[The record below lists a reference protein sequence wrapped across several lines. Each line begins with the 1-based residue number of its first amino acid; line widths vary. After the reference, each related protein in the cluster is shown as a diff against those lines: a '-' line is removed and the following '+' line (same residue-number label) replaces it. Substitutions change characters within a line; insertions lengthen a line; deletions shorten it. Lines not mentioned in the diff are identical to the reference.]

1 MMQLLSVSLEA
12 ILDPFL
18 FELCVISQDICLF
31 GAVFSRVERNS
42 AYVFWFPFTT
52 LCDKKKK
59 IGPRMCPCVCCP
71 NTDQYSMAFVVR
83 VTKVF
88 GHGNVGNDQ
97 PRNDQIP
104 DTSPVVY

>member
-1 MMQLLSVSLEA
+1 
-12 ILDPFL
+12 
-18 FELCVISQDICLF
+18 
-31 GAVFSRVERNS
+31 
-42 AYVFWFPFTT
+42 
-52 LCDKKKK
+52 
-59 IGPRMCPCVCCP
+59 MCPCVCCP